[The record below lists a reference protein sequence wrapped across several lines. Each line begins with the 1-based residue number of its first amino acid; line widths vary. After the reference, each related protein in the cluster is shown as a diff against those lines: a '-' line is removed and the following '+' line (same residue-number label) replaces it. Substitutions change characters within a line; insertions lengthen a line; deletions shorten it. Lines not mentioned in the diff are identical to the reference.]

1 MNKINKQQKTPG
13 MKNYVN
19 SFVFPLSLFLALN
32 FTSVD
37 AKGVEKYK
45 ANLTEI
51 LNAKPDISLEDL
63 LNSMGDIDKDKVAE
77 EYLKQNLFVNGKPI
91 TDEALNYQFEKLSED
106 KYQITYTHTFEWI
119 PNFSDA
125 SSKKITIDVSFSYK
139 DNNIYIQFDEIKI
152 WRNSLQDNWILGIDN
167 TVYDY
172 DINQKSGKNTQNKS
186 IEINTKVNRYKTL
199 EMIKNRI
206 KEYNFSFLWD
216 IEKIDEF
223 ENTQLTQLNNIS
235 LWEEVLNEWEF
246 YYREVFLIEKW
257 KYRPMAKIYFDKYWV
272 LDQNKS
278 IEELKNRKNVVLGVT
293 LVFEQFNVQNKNVT
307 LSLADTSKNQ
317 LKSTVKDHREWLM
330 NIIDK
335 AKVGPHTQF
344 KWFNKRHED
353 RVWGDSE
360 KVRLFDT
367 KLISLELIDDTYV
380 FRRWNNDQVLYFG
393 VESND
398 AGEYTIYLKNKNN
411 QKVESYFETIDNDYY
426 QITLKNNQ
434 LTIYKIKKEE
444 VNIKDNLPSFYWDK
458 TLVGILSQKNLNTYY
473 NKENDD
479 KSSLEYWTNDW
490 TLVTSIP
497 CEKTEDGH
505 YKLEKASTNINIED
519 LYNHSNFTST
529 VNSIQ
534 KIQKEL
540 NILDIDLLNGFHVLL
555 DKEWVKL
562 ENQDLIKVVDQKWIV
577 NYCTIK
583 QACALRQ
590 TEGWM
595 QVNLDEKLYKDVEK
609 VLKKLQSRLEI
620 VKKLND
626 TKVRWM
632 NKWEKQDFTKFVWWG
647 WWIWTRFISQNNIIS
662 FITQATNQIELDIL
676 RWEWQMTTVIY
687 DMSVKSFKAKLKWKP
702 IIVLAWQKYKRKID
716 NDWHI
721 VLYPVEIR
729 SN

>member
-172 DINQKSGKNTQNKS
+172 DINQKSGNNTQNKS

-199 EMIKNRI
+199 EMIKKRI
-206 KEYNFSFLWD
+206 KEYNFSFLWQLET
-216 IEKIDEF
+216 IKEF
-223 ENTQLTQLNNIS
+223 ENTQLTELNNLS
-235 LWEEVLNEWEF
+235 LWKEVMEEWKF
-246 YYREVFLIEKW
+246 YYREMFLVEKW
-257 KYRPMAKIYFDKYWV
+257 KYRPMGKIYFDKYGD
-272 LDQNKS
+272 LDQQKTEEEFEKNK
-278 IEELKNRKNVVLGVT
+278 NAVLWVT
-293 LVFEQFNVQNKNVT
+293 VDFDDFNVESRLEPKITSKENWKEGERDTTYVVVEKNIE
-307 LSLADTSKNQ
+307 LSLSDNTKEQ
-317 LKSTVKDHREWLM
+317 LKEKVKNHRQQIINL
-330 NIIDK
+330 IDK
-335 AKVGPHTQF
+335 TKVGRDNDF
-344 KWFNKRHED
+344 EWFNKIDEVRD
-353 RVWGDSE
+353 WSDQE

-367 KLISLELIDDTYV
+367 KRVTLDLIDDTYV
-380 FRRWNNDQVLYFG
+380 FSIWKDTADKINQVLLFG
-393 VESND
+393 VEHGKNWKED
-398 AGEYTIYLKNKNN
+398 KIYLKNLNN
-411 QKVESYFETIDNDYY
+411 QKVTGFFETIGDNYY
-426 QITLKNNQ
+426 QVVPNNDA
-434 LTIYKIKKEE
+434 LIIYKLKKEGIN
-444 VNIKDNLPSFYWDK
+444 VKDNLPSFYWDK
-458 TLVGILSQKNLNTYY
+458 TVVEILKQDSINTYY
-473 NKENDD
+473 NKSKN
-479 KSSLEYWTNDW
+479 SLEYRTDGWTS
-490 TLVTSIP
+490 VTSIP
-497 CEKTEDGH
+497 CEKTKDGH

-519 LYNHSNFTST
+519 LYNHSKFTST

-540 NILDIDLLNGFHVLL
+540 NILNIDLLNSFYVLL

-562 ENQDLIKVVDQKWIV
+562 ENQDLIKVVDKEWIV

-632 NKWEKQDFTKFVWWG
+632 NKWEKQDFTKFVWW
-647 WWIWTRFISQNNIIS
+647 
-662 FITQATNQIELDIL
+662 
-676 RWEWQMTTVIY
+676 
-687 DMSVKSFKAKLKWKP
+687 
-702 IIVLAWQKYKRKID
+702 
-716 NDWHI
+716 
-721 VLYPVEIR
+721 
-729 SN
+729 